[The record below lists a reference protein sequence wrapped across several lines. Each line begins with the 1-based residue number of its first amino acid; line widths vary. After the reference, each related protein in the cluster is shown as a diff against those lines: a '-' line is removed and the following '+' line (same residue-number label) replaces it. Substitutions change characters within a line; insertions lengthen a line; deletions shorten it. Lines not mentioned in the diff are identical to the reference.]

1 MVYKRFG
8 LYVSVKGT
16 SAKIATKQPRAS
28 MFKIVENFVSLEF
41 EVVKSILYLKA
52 NVCGKVCASCCK

>member
-8 LYVSVKGT
+8 LYVSVKGN
-16 SAKIATKQPRAS
+16 SAKIATKQPRASS

-41 EVVKSILYLKA
+41 EVVKSIL
-52 NVCGKVCASCCK
+52 S